1 MLRLPWSSGVGD
13 GSPAGERHPCVG
25 HGREPHP
32 PPVVVDREEQ
42 LRTRTQSRAGGGG
55 QEGGA
60 GLTVGSRGGGSPSP
74 REAGTAVN
82 TLRDINQDACDTAEW
97 ADSHFTLKTDFSRFY
112 PRTPC

>member
-1 MLRLPWSSGVGD
+1 MGGRKEGQGRPGD
-13 GSPAGERHPCVG
+13 
-25 HGREPHP
+25 
-32 PPVVVDREEQ
+32 Q
-42 LRTRTQSRAGGGG
+42 AGGGSRRGPGPRVG